1 MKKLLLLLLFIPLVS
16 LGQGNFKITSNNE
29 LVWEKIVDEDI
40 KIESQ
45 EINLQS
51 TTKKAIY
58 LRDIKSAEL
67 IVQNKNGKT
76 RFYVKNIK
84 SKTTLDDEPD
94 NIDGTVINKNK
105 GVFRKFFISRGDYKY
120 LEESINNAI
129 NSLIEENAW

>member
-84 SKTTLDDEPD
+84 SKTPLDDEPD

>member
-1 MKKLLLLLLFIPLVS
+1 MKKILFFLLIPLIS
-16 LGQGNFKITSNNE
+16 FSQGNFKITSNSE
-29 LVWEKIVDEDI
+29 LVWEKIIDEDI

-51 TTKKAIY
+51 TTKQAIY

-67 IVQNKNGKT
+67 IVQHKNGKT

-84 SKTTLDDEPD
+84 SKTPLDDEPD
-94 NIDGTVINKNK
+94 NIDGVVINKK
-105 GVFRKFFISRGDYKY
+105 KRVFRKFFISRGDYKF